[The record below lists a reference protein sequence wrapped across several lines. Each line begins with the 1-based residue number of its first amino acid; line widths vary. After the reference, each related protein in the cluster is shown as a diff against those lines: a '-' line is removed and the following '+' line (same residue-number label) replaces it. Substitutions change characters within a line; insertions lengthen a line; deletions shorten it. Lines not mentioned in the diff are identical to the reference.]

1 MGLNR
6 RAQFGGTL
14 PYYRLHFNDG
24 TGVGGLGDVYLS
36 LKYSLL
42 DPTKSRSK
50 VGVAVAPL
58 VEVLSAPDPATGER
72 FSWAV
77 PVSLEFRG
85 PGYRVYGSA
94 GYFARGAIF
103 SSGAVELPVTDRLI
117 VTGALIQMRSL
128 NDNPAADAL
137 GLSKNRLDVAGAA
150 AYFLRPSVAAFGSIG
165 RTIALAGPL
174 GTSLMVNGGVSITFA
189 GVSP

>member
-6 RAQFGGTL
+6 RAQFGGTV
-14 PYYRLHFNDG
+14 PYYRLQFTDG
-24 TGVGGLGDVYLS
+24 TGAGGFGDVYLNV
-36 LKYSLL
+36 KYSLR
-42 DPTKSRSK
+42 DPEKSRRK
-50 VGVAVAPL
+50 VGLAVSPL
-58 VEVLSAPDPATGER
+58 VEVLSDPDPNTGRR

-77 PVSLEFRG
+77 PVSVEFRG
-85 PGYRVYGSA
+85 SDYRAYGSA
-94 GYFARGAIF
+94 GYFARGAVF
-103 SSGAVELPVTDRLI
+103 SSGAVEVPITNHLI

-128 NDNPAADAL
+128 NNNPAADAL

-165 RTIALAGPL
+165 RTIAPAGPL
-174 GTSLMVNGGVSITFA
+174 GTSLIVNGGVSITFA